1 MVDTTGC
8 CNGMGT
14 KISVRIERCKSNLET
29 ELHVMVENRINY
41 HINNP
46 VIFLKN

>member
-1 MVDTTGC
+1 MPQDVAMVWIQIYWYALKDV
-8 CNGMGT
+8 
-14 KISVRIERCKSNLET
+14 KPIWK
-29 ELHVMVENRINY
+29 ELHEIVENRINY

>member
-1 MVDTTGC
+1 MDTNILVC
-8 CNGMGT
+8 
-14 KISVRIERCKSNLET
+14 IERWKTNLET
-29 ELHVMVENRINY
+29 ELHEIVENRINY